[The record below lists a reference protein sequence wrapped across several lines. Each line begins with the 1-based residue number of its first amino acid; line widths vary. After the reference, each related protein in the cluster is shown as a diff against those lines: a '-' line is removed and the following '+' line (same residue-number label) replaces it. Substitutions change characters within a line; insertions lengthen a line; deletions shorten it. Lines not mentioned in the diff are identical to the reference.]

1 MIVVL
6 VPMAPPGL
14 ALTVVAAFAVVSVV
28 VPILIALGGRR
39 RLSGR
44 LLDARRWRRGCNGAL
59 RG

>member
-28 VPILIALGGRR
+28 VPVIALGGRR

-44 LLDARRWRRGCNGAL
+44 LRDDRRWRRGCNGAL
-59 RG
+59 RR